1 MRVRLGVTK
10 AEFET
15 LTLGDIAALRKAI
28 QKDDERADLERG
40 QLRADAFNMNRDAKK
55 KPTPFTADECRM
67 YTVIKTEAE
76 EAAEMDA
83 AVKARLQSIQFAKEG
98 EDSLK

>member
-1 MRVRLGVTK
+1 
-10 AEFET
+10 
-15 LTLGDIAALRKAI
+15 
-28 QKDDERADLERG
+28 
-40 QLRADAFNMNRDAKK
+40 MNRDTKK

-83 AVKARLQSIQFAKEG
+83 AVKARLQSIQFTKEG
-98 EDSLK
+98 GDSLK